1 VAPLKLPAGLA
12 RAAAG
17 TETPFYF
24 YDATALARSAA
35 RWRLAARGRAKI
47 FYPYKCNRHPPV
59 LDHLA
64 AEGFGAEINVPADLP
79 GAVARGVG
87 RGRLLVHGP
96 AKARDFIDA
105 AIAAG
110 ATLVADGLEDADA
123 MFARGRA
130 LGRQAPYLLR
140 LRSADARA
148 GQRAFGMAPAD
159 VPVLV
164 ERARR
169 YGHPPPSGLA
179 FHLGTG
185 LPGPAPFRR
194 TIRMLA
200 PIAAFLRDA
209 GAPVRILDAG
219 GGFSSPA
226 ESRFDDRGRPQRS
239 AWTDPGTI
247 VTDLTREIA
256 RRIGDPE
263 VWIEPGRALVAEAF
277 HLVARVIRV
286 RGGKE
291 IFLDASR
298 VGHGFFVARGA
309 HPIATLPARRGRKV
323 SIVVAGPLGTDLDVF
338 IRRSRMV
345 LPREGDV
352 IVIGAVGAYNLIAA
366 NAWAGPIPR
375 VVTG

>member
-1 VAPLKLPAGLA
+1 VAPLKLPAALA
-12 RAAAG
+12 GAAAR

-24 YDATALARSAA
+24 YDPRALARAAA
-35 RWRLAARGRAKI
+35 RWRRAARGQAKI

-59 LDHLA
+59 LDRLA
-64 AEGFGAEINVPADLP
+64 AEGFGAEINVPADLS

-87 RGRLLVHGP
+87 GGRLLVHGP
-96 AKARDFIDA
+96 AKGREFIDA
-105 AIAAG
+105 AISAG

-123 MFARGRA
+123 MFARCRA
-130 LGRQAPYLLR
+130 LGRRVPYLLR

-164 ERARR
+164 ESARR
-169 YGHPPPSGLA
+169 SGLPPPAGLA

-185 LPGPAPFRR
+185 LPGPAPFLR
-194 TIRMLA
+194 TIRTLA

-226 ESRFDDRGRPQRS
+226 ESRFDDSGTPQRS
-239 AWTDPGTI
+239 AWTEPATI
-247 VTDLTREIA
+247 VRDLTREIE

-263 VWIEPGRALVAEAF
+263 VWLEPGRALVAEAF
-277 HLVARVIRV
+277 HLVARVVRV
-286 RGGKE
+286 RGERG
-291 IFLDASR
+291 IYLDASR

-309 HPIATLPARRGRKV
+309 HPVATLPSRRGPKV
-323 SIVVAGPLGTDLDVF
+323 SVDIAGPLGTDLDVF
-338 IRRSRMV
+338 IRRARMV
-345 LPREGDV
+345 CPREGDV
-352 IVIGAVGAYNLIAA
+352 LVIGAVGAYNLIAA
-366 NAWAGPIPR
+366 NEWAGPIPP